1 MKTTNED
8 IDERNVTEHTGWLFD
23 LYPRADQMVLWFI
36 TDQGRRLRLLDP
48 FAPEFYVAGFMDDTP
63 PGPLGRSAAPT
74 RKQFFQTLKR
84 MDGLAA
90 RGPAERIDF
99 WTGRPRRVEAVGVT
113 DLGRAKISLHRLARR
128 FPALLYFNADIL
140 PEVHY
145 GYDRG
150 LFPGARCAFRS
161 RGDRLV
167 ACRPLDAPD
176 DTDYAPLP
184 LLEAELR
191 ADGVFVGKRPRLTSL
206 SLEIDGRTLTW
217 EEGPPAALLAS
228 FRDALRDAD
237 PDLIWS
243 SGGDSG
249 LFPALLSLAEQC
261 GIDDLGLDREPAV
274 ERELVAE
281 GRTYISYGRVL
292 YQAPDYPLYGRWHI
306 DRRNS
311 FWTDE
316 TGLHGLLEVARLS
329 KIPVQRAARRS
340 IGTGISSIQL
350 DLAYREGVLIPWK
363 KTQPEAWKSATTLL
377 KADRGGLVYQ
387 PLVGVYEDVVEL
399 DFASMYP
406 TIMVRCNVSPETVNC
421 ACCTP
426 DPTLGDATGAYG
438 LGRESPNER
447 NGAVPNENPR
457 VVPPDSKTFAEAA
470 EHTAL
475 YANREEPDFAHGDVP
490 AERRRD
496 VPEIGYT
503 LCRRRHGLVS
513 RALEPIVSKRARYKQ
528 IMKAAAPDKANDPE
542 ALERYTRANGRQGAL
557 KWLLVCCFGY
567 LGYRNAR
574 FGRIE
579 AHESTCAFS
588 REKLIQTREISE
600 AHGFEMLHAI
610 VDCVWLRKPGMTRA
624 EIDALCEEVGRETNL
639 ILAVEGRYRWIVFL
653 PSRQHPDMPVPNR
666 YFGAFTDGTLKFRGI
681 ELRRS
686 DQPPYVKTLQSDLLD
701 RLATAPSLAAIRRR
715 REEFVELVLDAER
728 RVLHYETPPE
738 ELYLRR
744 KTSREAEEY
753 KGNAMTAVAA
763 RQARRAGLP
772 LHAGEALNFLVLNA
786 KDRDPDSRLRLVPLL
801 RPEDLYDAE
810 FYAELV
816 RRAAVTLLEPL
827 FGCPLH
833 ELLGREDPALK
844 RRKTSA
850 ARAAPRQRKPP
861 PSKSKRGRNN
871 EAPRPGE
878 PVVTQPDFLDLAP
891 VEGSA
896 AEAPEKK

>member
-1 MKTTNED
+1 
-8 IDERNVTEHTGWLFD
+8 
-23 LYPRADQMVLWFI
+23 MVLWFI
-36 TDQGRRLRLLDP
+36 TDGGKRLRLLDP
-48 FAPEFYVAGFMDDTP
+48 FAPEFFVAGFVEDAP

-74 RKQFFQTLKR
+74 RKQFFRALENTE
-84 MDGLAA
+84 GLAA
-90 RGPAERIDF
+90 QGPAERIDF
-99 WTGRPRRVEAVGVT
+99 WTGYPRRVEAVRIT
-113 DLGRAKISLHRLARR
+113 DLGRAKVSLHRLSRR

-150 LFPGARCAFRS
+150 LFPGARCAFRTL
-161 RGDRLV
+161 GDRLV
-167 ACRPLDAPD
+167 DCRPLDDPY

-184 LLEAELR
+184 LLEAELK
-191 ADGVFVGKRPRLTSL
+191 ADGVFTGKRPRLTSL

-217 EEGPPAALLAS
+217 EEGPPAALLTS
-228 FRDALRDAD
+228 FRDALREAD

-316 TGLHGLLEVARLS
+316 TGLHGLMEVARLA

-426 DPTLGDATGAYG
+426 DPTLGDATGAWG
-438 LGRESPNER
+438 LGGSPQAVSPGGAP
-447 NGAVPNENPR
+447 NG
-457 VVPPDSKTFAEAA
+457 TFAEAA
-470 EHTAL
+470 ERKET
-475 YANREEPDFAHGDVP
+475 YAPNGAASLSPST
-490 AERRRD
+490 ERRRD

-503 LCRRRHGLVS
+503 ICQKRRGLVS

-528 IMKAAAPDKANDPE
+528 IMKDVKPRKATDPD
-542 ALERYTRANGRQGAL
+542 ALELHTRANGRQGAL

-610 VDCVWLRKPGMTRA
+610 VDCVWLRKPGMTQE
-624 EIDALCEEVGRETNL
+624 EIDAVCEDAGRQTDL
-639 ILAVEGRYRWIVFL
+639 VLAIEGRYRWIVFL

-686 DQPPYVKTLQSDLLD
+686 DQPPYVKTLQSELLD
-701 RLATAPSLAAIRRR
+701 RLAAAPSIAAIRERS
-715 REEFVELVLDAER
+715 EEFAELVLDAER
-728 RVLHYETPPE
+728 RVLAYETPPE

-744 KTSREAEEY
+744 KTSKEAEEY

-772 LHAGEALNFLVLNA
+772 LHAGEALNFLVLNS

-801 RPEDLYDAE
+801 RPEDVYDAD

-816 RRAAVTLLEPL
+816 RRAAATLLEPL
-827 FGCPLH
+827 FDCSLNQ
-833 ELLGREDPALK
+833 LLNREDDEMK
-844 RRKTSA
+844 RQKTPDA
-850 ARAAPRQRKPP
+850 GGDAPRTKRSSSKNRKGG
-861 PSKSKRGRNN
+861 SKNRP
-871 EAPRPGE
+871 PRPGE
-878 PVVTQPDFLDLAP
+878 PVVTQPDFL
-891 VEGSA
+891 ESA
-896 AEAPEKK
+896 GEDAETAEAEATPVNTRP